1 MRRGKYV
8 MAAVVGGFLL
18 SAITEAGDNAVIK
31 GKIIFEGDVAK
42 YKRSVIKTDKDP
54 NCKKA
59 KKRIGSEKVII
70 NKKTVPKTL
79 RNVMVYV
86 KSGLRDAKFEAKT
99 EPVILNQLGCQYVPH
114 VVAMMASQPLR
125 VTNGDET
132 NHNIHLLPKVN
143 LEMNF
148 SQPKKGM
155 KKDLTLQVED
165 VFKAKCDVHPWM
177 GCYIRVFDHPFFAV
191 TGKAGTFEI
200 KNLPAGKYSIE
211 AWHEEFG
218 TQTVKVIVAQDE
230 TKEVDITF
238 KPE

>member
-8 MAAVVGGFLL
+8 LAAVVGGFFL
-18 SAITEAGDNAVIK
+18 SVVTKAGDNAVIK

-99 EPVILNQLGCQYVPH
+99 EPVILNQIGCQYVPH

-132 NHNIHLLPKVN
+132 NHNIHFLPKVN

-191 TGKAGTFEI
+191 TGKDGTFEI

-218 TQTVKVIVAQDE
+218 TQRVKVIVAQDE

-238 KPE
+238 KPK